1 MIPTRVHAVIDWIAV
16 VGVELMGRCGL
27 FSPRVRDLF
36 KGSARVH
43 ACYAAATGY
52 ELGAG
57 VLPMPAHLALDTAIG
72 TGLIGAGLAMRDEP
86 APVRALLVGMGLTE
100 LLLVSLT
107 DRAPGRPSGLP
118 SGRRN
123 ARQA

>member
-1 MIPTRVHAVIDWIAV
+1 MIPTRIHAAIDWTAV
-16 VGVELMGRCGL
+16 AGVELMGRCGL
-27 FSPRVRDLF
+27 FSRRVQDLF
-36 KGSARVH
+36 RASARVH
-43 ACYAAATGY
+43 ACYAVATDY

-57 VLPMPAHLALDTAIG
+57 VLPMPAHLAIDTAMG

-107 DRAPGRPSGLP
+107 DRAPGR
-118 SGRRN
+118 RR
-123 ARQA
+123 ARRA

>member
-1 MIPTRVHAVIDWIAV
+1 MIPTRVHAAIDWVAV

-27 FSPRVRDLF
+27 FSPRVQELF
-36 KGSARVH
+36 RGSARVH
-43 ACYAAATGY
+43 ACYAAATDY

-57 VLPMPAHLALDTAIG
+57 LLPVPAHLALDTAIG

-86 APVRALLVGMGLTE
+86 AAVRALLMGMGLTE

-107 DRAPGRPSGLP
+107 DRAPGRRSA
-118 SGRRN
+118 RR
-123 ARQA
+123 A

>member
-1 MIPTRVHAVIDWIAV
+1 MIPTAVHAAIDWGAV
-16 VGVELMGRCGL
+16 AGVELMGRCGL
-27 FSPRVRDLF
+27 FSRRVQELF
-36 KGSARVH
+36 RGSARMH
-43 ACYAAATGY
+43 ALYAAATDY

-57 VLPMPAHLALDTAIG
+57 LLPVPAHLALDAAIG

-107 DRAPGRPSGLP
+107 DRAPGRRSA
-118 SGRRN
+118 RR
-123 ARQA
+123 A

>member
-1 MIPTRVHAVIDWIAV
+1 MIPTAVHVAVDWIAV

-27 FSPRVRDLF
+27 FSRRVQEPFR
-36 KGSARVH
+36 GSARAH
-43 ACYAAATGY
+43 ACYAAATDH

-72 TGLIGAGLAMRDEP
+72 TGLIGAGLTMRDEP
-86 APVRALLVGMGLTE
+86 VAVRALLVGMGLTE

-107 DRAPGRPSGLP
+107 DRAPGR
-118 SGRRN
+118 RRV
-123 ARQA
+123 ARRA

>member
-1 MIPTRVHAVIDWIAV
+1 MIPTRVHAAIDWAAV

-27 FSPRVRDLF
+27 FSRRVQDLF

-43 ACYAAATGY
+43 AVYAAATDY

-57 VLPMPAHLALDTAIG
+57 VLPMPTHLALDVAIG
-72 TGLIGAGLAMRDEP
+72 TGLIGAALVMRDEA

-107 DRAPGRPSGLP
+107 DRAPGRPSG
-118 SGRRN
+118 RRN

>member
-1 MIPTRVHAVIDWIAV
+1 MIPTRVHAAIDWVAV
-16 VGVELMGRCGL
+16 AGVELMGHCGL
-27 FSPRVRDLF
+27 FSRRVQALF
-36 KGSARVH
+36 RGSARVH
-43 ACYAAATGY
+43 ACYAAVTDY

-72 TGLIGAGLAMRDEP
+72 TGLIGAGLVLRDEP

-107 DRAPGRPSGLP
+107 DRTPGRRSL
-118 SGRRN
+118 RR
-123 ARQA
+123 A